1 MSRWSLLYLSL
12 SQPDCLQT
20 RSVLKTKE
28 FNLITILG
36 GFHFKCFP
44 NLYFN
49 HLGVHIAV
57 ELSILPLP
65 LQSHQLVK
73 SITMDVSVNF
83 KPKRCLQIIRPNNK
97 FFNYQ
102 IWIYSAGHCVGVRL
116 LEIEKCNDRKARSII
131 EICSEL
137 NNDLELFN
145 WETFQKWNFFYF
157 SW

>member
-1 MSRWSLLYLSL
+1 MKLVYGSSGKNKLILLNSVLVSRWSLLYLSL
-12 SQPDCLQT
+12 SQPDCLQIK
-20 RSVLKTKE
+20 SVLKIKE

-36 GFHFKCFP
+36 EFHFSCFP

-49 HLGVHIAV
+49 HLDVHIAV

-97 FFNYQ
+97 FFNY
-102 IWIYSAGHCVGVRL
+102 HV
-116 LEIEKCNDRKARSII
+116 
-131 EICSEL
+131 
-137 NNDLELFN
+137 
-145 WETFQKWNFFYF
+145 
-157 SW
+157 